1 MRGLKFLVIFMGI
14 LIILGTSFL
23 IFTIVKKGSDIVI
36 SKNSNIDVSSIEIN
50 SPNNMTLKNVN
61 SNNQNVI
68 LKFEDD
74 KKYILQIISLK
85 SGELLK
91 QIHINK

>member
-23 IFTIVKKGSDIVI
+23 VFTIVKKGSDIVI
-36 SKNSNIDVSSIEIN
+36 SKNSNIDASSIEIN

-61 SNNQNVI
+61 SNNQNII

>member
-1 MRGLKFLVIFMGI
+1 
-14 LIILGTSFL
+14 
-23 IFTIVKKGSDIVI
+23 
-36 SKNSNIDVSSIEIN
+36 
-50 SPNNMTLKNVN
+50 MTLKNVN
-61 SNNQNVI
+61 SDNQNVI

>member
-61 SNNQNVI
+61 SNNQNII

>member
-1 MRGLKFLVIFMGI
+1 MKSKKAKEQLIAITILSSVFIFFIYLKM
-14 LIILGTSFL
+14 
-23 IFTIVKKGSDIVI
+23 
-36 SKNSNIDVSSIEIN
+36 NPE
-50 SPNNMTLKNVN
+50 MNVN
-61 SNNQNVI
+61 SNNQNII